1 MRVYIYYVLYDI
13 QNSHPMR
20 IPPSVSSILFSSS
33 ISSSGALER
42 PPPSLTAFPTCVS
55 SFRYLLYK
63 VFPILRCNFSSRNV
77 SKEHPRPDH
86 PATCNYFLI
95 YITVANR
102 DHVARYPSH
111 LTLFKSLVSMFVC
124 FVVSNPLSIPFF
136 LASLFFSLSDLLF
149 VVAERK
155 SGRSITRFRISRDRI
170 NSSSEPKWSYV

>member
-1 MRVYIYYVLYDI
+1 MCVCMRVYIYYVLYDI

-20 IPPSVSSILFSSS
+20 ITPSVSSILFSSS

-111 LTLFKSLVSMFVC
+111 LALFKSLVSMLFVSSC
-124 FVVSNPLSIPFF
+124 RILYLFLSFSPLFSF
-136 LASLFFSLSDLLF
+136 LFPIFSLLLRN
-149 VVAERK
+149 E
-155 SGRSITRFRISRDRI
+155 SRAVR
-170 NSSSEPKWSYV
+170 

>member
-1 MRVYIYYVLYDI
+1 MCVYIYYVLYDI

-42 PPPSLTAFPTCVS
+42 LPPSLTAFPTCVS

-77 SKEHPRPDH
+77 SKEHPRPDY

-111 LTLFKSLVSMFVC
+111 LTLFDVVC

-170 NSSSEPKWSYV
+170 NSSEPKWSYV